1 MLSDV
6 FNNSPEKSSNR
17 SNGDISRRYSKRS
30 PISRNRIRWQ
40 LRWVELWSRSAA
52 LSRDSVHL
60 SSIRPFVVL
69 RLTSSPVRCR
79 SSSCSTR
86 NTVSHRL
93 SPETFESVST
103 WKCFSTWKLHV
114 ECCRLQHVST
124 WNTFNADSCEP
135 FGRNSVDRIDSVD
148 RFSRSIAVLL
158 VNSN

>member
-6 FNNSPEKSSNR
+6 FNNSLEKSSNR
-17 SNGDISRRYSKRS
+17 SNGDISRIQSA
-30 PISRNRIRWQ
+30 
-40 LRWVELWSRSAA
+40 LRFLAIESDGSFDELWSRSAP
-52 LSRDSVHL
+52 LSRESVHLL

-86 NTVSHRL
+86 NTVGHRL
-93 SPETFESVST
+93 SPETFESV
-103 WKCFSTWKLHV
+103 STWKLHV